1 MSSAIAIPTPRAA
14 VSTSPIASSSL
25 HDRILL
31 RKDSI
36 NFAIRQP
43 KVLHP
48 IDNEDLRLLILE
60 NISQEAVTVFRAQGF
75 HVDHSTKAMSE
86 DELVAKIGSY
96 HAIGIRSKTKITE
109 RVLKAASK
117 LLVIGCFCIGTNQVD
132 LPSATKAGI
141 PVFNSPFSN
150 SRSVAELV
158 ISEVIAL
165 SRQYFQ
171 RAFEMKTG
179 IWNKQSKGCWEVRGK
194 TLGIVGYGHIGS
206 QLSVLSE
213 ALGMRVLFYD
223 VLNLM
228 PLGSARQV
236 ESLSALL
243 SESDFVT
250 LHVPELPE
258 TMNLISTEQLAQM
271 KKGSYLIN
279 NARGKCVDIPALIE
293 ALKSGHLAGAAID
306 VYPAEP
312 GANGAPFDDQLNAW
326 SSALRSLSNVILTPH
341 IGGSTEEAQRMI
353 GEEVSAALTRYLNYG
368 STLGA
373 VNFPEVDL
381 RAITLE
387 EPNHIRVCYVHNN
400 IPGVLRQVN
409 EVLSP
414 FNVEKQYTD
423 SKGEIAYLMADI
435 ADVSGRDV
443 NALRDQ
449 ISKTSANIL
458 TRLLV

>member
-1 MSSAIAIPTPRAA
+1 M
-14 VSTSPIASSSL
+14 L
-25 HDRILL
+25 G
-31 RKDSI
+31 RKNSI
-36 NFAIRQP
+36 HFSIRQP

-48 IDNEDLRLLILE
+48 IDNEDLRLLLLE
-60 NISQEAVTVFRAQGF
+60 NISQDAVKAFRAQGF
-75 HVDHSTKAMSE
+75 HVDHSAKAMSE
-86 DELVAKIGSY
+86 DELVQKIGSY

-109 RVLKAASK
+109 RVLKASSK

-132 LPSATKAGI
+132 LLSATKAGI

-158 ISEVIAL
+158 ISEIVAL

-171 RAFEMKTG
+171 RAFEMREG
-179 IWNKQSKGCWEVRGK
+179 VWNKQSKGCWEVRGK

-206 QLSVLSE
+206 QLSVLAE
-213 ALGMRVLFYD
+213 AFGMRVLFHD
-223 VLNLM
+223 VINIM

-243 SESDFVT
+243 AESDFVT

-258 TMNLISTEQLAQM
+258 TMNMISTEQLVQM
-271 KKGSYLIN
+271 KKGAYLIN
-279 NARGKCVDIPALIE
+279 NARGKCVDIPALVE
-293 ALKSGHLAGAAID
+293 ALKSGHLAGAALD

-326 SSALRSLSNVILTPH
+326 SSTLRSIPNVILTPH

-353 GEEVSAALTRYLNYG
+353 GEEVSSALTRYLNYG
-368 STLGA
+368 ATIGA

-381 RAITLE
+381 RAITLDE
-387 EPNHIRVCYVHNN
+387 GNHVRVCYVHNN

-414 FNVEKQYTD
+414 YNVSKQYTD

-435 ADVSGRDV
+435 ADVSSSDV
-443 NALRDQ
+443 NSLKEQ
-449 ISKTSANIL
+449 INKTTANIL
-458 TRLLV
+458 TRLLA